1 MNLDALINPLDKA
14 LRTVFSRAT
23 STRPV
28 PGASLPEASL
38 SERERDMVA
47 GLMRINH
54 TGEICAQ
61 ALYDGQLAGARDP
74 RVRDLLVR
82 AAKEETEHLAWTE
95 QRLDELG
102 SRKSVLNPIF
112 YAGSFALGAAA
123 GMIGDRW
130 SLGFLSETERQVEQ
144 HLTGHLN
151 RLPPEDERSRA
162 IIEQMR
168 ADEVEHALSAQREGG
183 VALPLP
189 IRLAMRAAAKAMTT
203 TTRWV

>member
-1 MNLDALINPLDKA
+1 MNIDALINPLDRA

-23 STRPV
+23 SVRPI
-28 PGASLPEASL
+28 PGASSPDAQL
-38 SERERDMVA
+38 SERDRELVA

-74 RVRDLLVR
+74 RVRDLLER

-102 SRKSVLNPIF
+102 SRKSYLNPFF

-123 GMIGDRW
+123 GLIGDRW

-144 HLTGHLN
+144 HLTGHLD

-168 ADEVEHALSAQREGG
+168 ADEAEHALSAQREGG
-183 VALPLP
+183 APLPLP
-189 IRLAMRAAAKAMTT
+189 VRMAMKAVAKVMTT

>member
-1 MNLDALINPLDKA
+1 MNLDAFINPLDRA
-14 LRTVFSRAT
+14 LRTIFSRAT
-23 STRPV
+23 SARQV
-28 PGASLPEASL
+28 PGNSFPEAQL
-38 SERERDMVA
+38 SETDRSTVA

-61 ALYDGQLAGARDP
+61 ALYEGQLAAARDP
-74 RVRDLLVR
+74 RVRELLER

-102 SRKSVLNPIF
+102 SRKSILNPIF

-130 SLGFLSETERQVEQ
+130 SLGFLSETERQVEE
-144 HLTGHLN
+144 HLTGHLD

-168 ADEVEHALSAQREGG
+168 SDEIEHALSAQREGG
-183 VALPLP
+183 TALPLP
-189 IRLAMRAAAKAMTT
+189 VRLAMRAAAKVMTT
-203 TTRWV
+203 TTRWI